1 MRQQLVFRMFFNFF
15 KSVKNKNPIKMH
27 KSEFHKRE
35 NTIGHM
41 TGHIENTLLTKEMKI
56 KTILYKAFYNYWIS
70 KKYEV

>member
-1 MRQQLVFRMFFNFF
+1 
-15 KSVKNKNPIKMH
+15 MH

-41 TGHIENTLLTKEMKI
+41 TGHIENTLLTKEMQI
-56 KTILYKAFYNYWIS
+56 KTILYKAFYTYWIS